1 MSSCSRGSRTWT
13 KRRSS
18 PIYIRIYEIALVIP
32 VVSVAGVLLSGI
44 LKRRELKRLRS
55 HGIDAVKAVRYGS
68 RPGRAHLAQL
78 VDPRRQPGVR
88 DLHHHHGP
96 DRGALQPGNHLCG
109 LDAHHPVSHQPPAE
123 GTRTRG
129 PQRAARHGHHYLRLP
144 RHAHARCGPD
154 LVDDRRAR
162 FRPAVPVGAVADQQR
177 TGAVRHV
184 HLPPLHGGEVH
195 RLYRGVPH
203 PHQHPADLP
212 DHRHVLRAARMDG
225 GASRAASSMR
235 TSSRWWTRRSS
246 RRSARWR

>member
-1 MSSCSRGSRTWT
+1 MNSRSLQ
-13 KRRSS
+13 
-18 PIYIRIYEIALVIP
+18 IYIRIYEIALVIP

-44 LKRRELKRLRS
+44 LKRRELKRLRES
-55 HGIDAVKAVRYGS
+55 WHRRGQGHGDGS
-68 RPGRAHLAQL
+68 RPARAHLAQL

-96 DRGALQPGNHLCG
+96 DRGAVQPGNHLCG
-109 LDAHHPVSHQPPAE
+109 LDAHCPVSHQPPAE

-129 PQRAARHGHHYLRLP
+129 PQRVAGHGHHHLRLP
-144 RHAHARCGPD
+144 RHAHPGCGTD

-162 FRPAVPVGAVADQQR
+162 LRPAVPVRAVPDQQR
-177 TGAVRHV
+177 PGAVRHV
-184 HLPPLHGGEVH
+184 HLPPLHGGKVH
-195 RLYRGVPH
+195 RLHRRVPH

-225 GASRAASSMR
+225 GTSRAALSTR

-246 RRSARWR
+246 RRLARWR